1 MKNTIL
7 SFLIAGAIG
16 GGVLLGAD
24 IQVLEMKDGNR
35 YLTGNQYSELKMEL
49 KTKYEN
55 DEIYSYQEYETFVA
69 VLNHEAKQD
78 KYQKL
83 SNKEKGDIIMLL
95 VKELEYENK

>member
-1 MKNTIL
+1 MNNTIL
-7 SFLIAGAIG
+7 SLLIAGVIG
-16 GGVLLGAD
+16 GGVLFGAD
-24 IQVLEMKDGNR
+24 IQVLEMNDGNR

-69 VLNHEAKQD
+69 VLNHEAKQG